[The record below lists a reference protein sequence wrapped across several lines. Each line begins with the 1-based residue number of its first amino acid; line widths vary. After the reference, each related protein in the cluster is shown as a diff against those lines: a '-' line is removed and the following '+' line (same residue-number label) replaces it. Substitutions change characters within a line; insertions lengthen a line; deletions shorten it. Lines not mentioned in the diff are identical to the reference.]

1 MLPVWQKTVKPFV
14 DSGELVVVGVV
25 QEQHPERARLYAQWR
40 EFGWPIFVDSLNLL
54 DMEVVPVPVAID
66 ERGVVRHESIR
77 PRQLVKKFLEIDYP
91 PAASTPIVIAPRPK
105 IDQLRADAERTQT
118 AEAWRKLGDALFFE
132 GGKVTVSGAA
142 KAYEQ
147 AIAADSTDARAH
159 FRLGVVLRTRYE
171 SAELREKGDAQR
183 AVEQWGFAL
192 SLNPNQY
199 IWRRRIQQYG
209 PRLDK
214 PYNFYFWVD
223 EARKEIKARGETP
236 VQLAV
241 EPAGSELAPPAK
253 RRGADGDRSAVSVA
267 TSAPSCRETNESL
280 HRDDR
285 PFVAIE
291 SIVTPARVRPG
302 QRVRVRVGFQLN
314 RKTRPYWNNEARELA
329 VCLDPPPG
337 LSLGEG
343 SLVFPNPSKAETQ
356 EDRAVEFEVTIA
368 EEAQPG
374 VISMSAYALYYVC
387 ENKGGKCRYLRK
399 DFAVSI
405 EIDQTAPTLR

>member
-54 DMEVVPVPVAID
+54 ALEVVPVPVAID
-66 ERGVVRHESIR
+66 ESGVVRHESIR

-91 PAASTPIVIAPRPK
+91 AVDSAPLAIAPRPN
-105 IDQLRADAERTQT
+105 IDQLRADAKRTQT
-118 AEAWRKLGDALFFE
+118 AEAWREVGDAFFLE
-132 GGKVTVSGAA
+132 GGKGTLHGAA
-142 KAYEQ
+142 QAYEQ

-159 FRLGVVLRTRYE
+159 FRLGVVLRSRYE
-171 SAELREKGDAQR
+171 STEPQRGDAQR

-214 PYNFYFWVD
+214 PYNFYFWV
-223 EARKEIKARGETP
+223 EQARKEIKARGETP

-253 RRGADGDRSAVSVA
+253 GRGADGDRSASSVA
-267 TSAPSCRETNESL
+267 GSAPSCRETNESL

-285 PFVAIE
+285 SHVAIE

-314 RKTRPYWNNEARELA
+314 PKTRPYWNNEARELA

-343 SLVFPNPSKAETQ
+343 SLVFPNPSTAETQ

-368 EEAQPG
+368 DEAQPG
-374 VISMSAYALYYVC
+374 VISMPAYALYYVC
-387 ENKGGKCRYLRK
+387 ENRGGKCRYLRT

-405 EIDQTAPTLR
+405 EIDPTAPTLR